1 MCTVCMYNVQGDKAQ
16 PNWSVNESVSLL
28 VLLYIVL

>member
-1 MCTVCMYNVQGDKAQ
+1 MYNVKGDKAQ

-28 VLLYIVL
+28 VSLYILVL